1 MRFYFE
7 PPAPRKTKS
16 TIRRLLVR
24 CPSTAKLT
32 ATGETVD
39 ETLWTT
45 ETKPKRSGR
54 FTCPHCKKVHSWASK
69 DVLLA
74 R

>member
-16 TIRRLLVR
+16 SARRLLVR
-24 CPSTAKLT
+24 CPTTAKLT
-32 ATGETVD
+32 AVGEIVD
-39 ETLWTT
+39 AALW
-45 ETKPKRSGR
+45 EEGRGKSGR
-54 FTCPHCKKVHSWASK
+54 FTCPHCEKVHSWVKK

>member
-24 CPSTAKLT
+24 CPTTAKLT
-32 ATGETVD
+32 PTGQTID
-39 ETLWTT
+39 ETAWAKVT
-45 ETKPKRSGR
+45 KRSGR
-54 FTCPHCKKVHSWASK
+54 FTCPHCKRVHTWAKK

>member
-7 PPAPRKTKS
+7 PPAPRKAKS
-16 TIRRLLVR
+16 TLRRLLVR
-24 CPSTAKLT
+24 CPTTAKL
-32 ATGETVD
+32 APIGEPV
-39 ETLWTT
+39 EEAAWASF
-45 ETKPKRSGR
+45 PKKSGR
-54 FTCPHCKKVHSWASK
+54 FTCPHCQRVHSWAKK

>member
-7 PPAPRKTKS
+7 PPAPRKAKS

-24 CPSTAKLT
+24 CPVTAKL
-32 ATGETVD
+32 APVGETID
-39 ETLWTT
+39 EALWDRT
-45 ETKPKRSGR
+45 PKKSGR
-54 FTCPHCKKVHSWASK
+54 FTCPHCNRVHAWAKK

>member
-1 MRFYFE
+1 MRFYFD
-7 PPAPRKTKS
+7 PPSPRKAKS
-16 TIRRLLVR
+16 TMRRLLVR
-24 CPSTAKLT
+24 CPATAKLA

-39 ETLWTT
+39 ESTWASVTR
-45 ETKPKRSGR
+45 RSGR
-54 FTCPHCKKVHSWASK
+54 FSCPHCKRIHTWAKK